1 MKYGSIAAGDK
12 TTVNAAMEILKDG
25 GNAFDAAVCAV
36 FTAMTS
42 EYTLT
47 GACGGGVMLAYPK
60 GSEPIVFDFFVHT
73 PKKKSVKNLD
83 FSRIAVDF
91 GPASQFFYIGK
102 GSVAVPG
109 NTIGLLHI
117 HSRLGSLP
125 LSRILEPAI
134 QTAKSGAIINNAH
147 EYLFKILDPILSH
160 TKTGEILF
168 KPNGKTIKA
177 GERFKNPDFA
187 NYLEQI
193 IIEGSNFLYRGDLT
207 DKIDVFMEDGG
218 LLTKEDFS
226 NYEVIERTPLKTDFN
241 GKTIITNPM
250 PSPGGTLIAFALKI
264 ISRKFPGK
272 EINNRLLTLVMRL
285 AQTARSEVI
294 SAKNKTDSLAE
305 ILSPIYFKRFLD
317 FFDSEISLKPN
328 KEKLCSGSTT
338 HMSIIDSQG
347 SAASVTTTNGEGCG
361 YIIPGTG
368 IMINNMLGEEDLNP
382 DGFHN
387 WETTKRMETMM
398 SPTIV
403 IGDFGPEL
411 VLGSGGSNRIRS
423 AIKQVIL
430 NKFTKNMNLE
440 EAIQAPRI
448 HLEENIIHCEPGIN
462 TAKLSFPWSTI
473 HHWHEKNL
481 FFGGVNAVT
490 PTNAVGDPRRSGYGL
505 VR

>member
-60 GSEPIVFDFFVHT
+60 ESEPIVFDFFVHT

-83 FSRIAVDF
+83 FSRIAVNF

-160 TKTGEILF
+160 TKAGEILF

-193 IIEGSNFLYRGDLT
+193 IIEGSKFLYHGDMT

-430 NKFTKNMNLE
+430 NKFTKDMNLE

-448 HLEENIIHCEPGIN
+448 HLEENIIHCESGIN

>member
-1 MKYGSIAAGDK
+1 MKYGSVAAGNK

-36 FTAMTS
+36 FTSMTS

-60 GSEPIVFDFFVHT
+60 ESEPIVFDFFVHT
-73 PKKKSVKNLD
+73 PERYSVKNLE
-83 FSRIAVDF
+83 FFRIEIDF

-134 QTAKSGAIINNAH
+134 RTAKSGAIINNAH

-168 KPNGKTIKA
+168 RPNGKTIKA
-177 GERFKNPDFA
+177 GERFNNPDFA
-187 NYLEQI
+187 KYLEQI
-193 IIEGSNFLYRGDLT
+193 IVEGSNFLYRGDLI
-207 DKIDVFMEDGG
+207 DKIHDYMGDGG
-218 LLTKEDFS
+218 LLTREDLS
-226 NYEVIERTPLKTDFN
+226 NYEVIERTPLKTNFN

-250 PSPGGTLIAFALKI
+250 PSPGGTLISFALKI
-264 ISRKFPGK
+264 ISQKFPGE
-272 EINNRLLTLVMRL
+272 EIDNRLLTLVMRL
-285 AQTARSEVI
+285 VQTARSQII
-294 SAKNKTDSLAE
+294 SKKNKIESLTE
-305 ILSPIYFKRFLD
+305 ILSPSYFKRFSDL
-317 FFDSEISLKPN
+317 FDSEISLKPN
-328 KEKLCSGSTT
+328 KEKPGSGSTT
-338 HMSIIDSQG
+338 HISIIDSQG
-347 SAASVTTTNGEGCG
+347 NAASVTTTNGEGCG
-361 YIIPGTG
+361 HIIPGTG
-368 IMINNMLGEEDLNP
+368 IMMNNILGEEDLNP

-403 IGDFGPEL
+403 IGDLGPEL

-423 AIKQVIL
+423 AITQVIL
-430 NKFTKNMNLE
+430 NRFTKNMTLE

-448 HLEENIIHCEPGIN
+448 HLEENIIHCESGIN
-462 TAKLSFPWSTI
+462 TAKLNFPWSTI

-490 PTNAVGDPRRSGYGL
+490 PTNAVGDTRRSGYGL

>member
-1 MKYGSIAAGDK
+1 MKYGSVAAGNK

-36 FTAMTS
+36 FTSMTS

-60 GSEPIVFDFFVHT
+60 ESEPIVFDFFVHT
-73 PKKKSVKNLD
+73 PERYSVKNLE
-83 FSRIAVDF
+83 FFRIEIDF

-134 QTAKSGAIINNAH
+134 RTAKSGAIINNAH

-177 GERFKNPDFA
+177 GERFNNPDFA
-187 NYLEQI
+187 KYLEQI
-193 IIEGSNFLYRGDLT
+193 IVEGSNFLYRGDLT
-207 DKIDVFMEDGG
+207 DKIHDYMGDGG
-218 LLTKEDFS
+218 LLTREDLS
-226 NYEVIERTPLKTDFN
+226 NYEVIERTPLKTNFN

-250 PSPGGTLIAFALKI
+250 PSPGGTLISFALKI
-264 ISRKFPGK
+264 ISQKFPGK
-272 EINNRLLTLVMRL
+272 EIDNRLLTLVMRL
-285 AQTARSEVI
+285 VQTARSQII
-294 SAKNKTDSLAE
+294 SKKNKIESLTE
-305 ILSPIYFKRFLD
+305 ILSPSYFKRFSDL
-317 FFDSEISLKPN
+317 FDSEISLKPN
-328 KEKLCSGSTT
+328 KEKPGSGSTT
-338 HMSIIDSQG
+338 HISIIDSQG
-347 SAASVTTTNGEGCG
+347 NAASVTTTNGEGCG
-361 YIIPGTG
+361 HIIPGTG
-368 IMINNMLGEEDLNP
+368 IMMNNILGEEDLNP

-403 IGDFGPEL
+403 IGDLGPEL

-423 AIKQVIL
+423 AITQVIL
-430 NKFTKNMNLE
+430 NRFTKNMTLE

-448 HLEENIIHCEPGIN
+448 HLEENIIHCESGIN
-462 TAKLSFPWSTI
+462 TAKLNFPWSTI

-490 PTNAVGDPRRSGYGL
+490 PTNAVGDTRRSGYGL

>member
-60 GSEPIVFDFFVHT
+60 ESEPIVFDFFVHT
-73 PKKKSVKNLD
+73 PEKKSVINLEF
-83 FSRIAVDF
+83 FSTAVDF
-91 GPASQFFYIGK
+91 GPASQFFHIGK

-160 TKTGEILF
+160 TKAGEILF

-193 IIEGSNFLYRGDLT
+193 IIEGSKFLYHGDMT

-218 LLTKEDFS
+218 LLTKEDLS

-264 ISRKFPGK
+264 ISQKFPGK
-272 EINNRLLTLVMRL
+272 EIDNRLLTLVMRS
-285 AQTARSEVI
+285 AQTARSEI
-294 SAKNKTDSLAE
+294 MSAKNRTGSLAE
-305 ILSPIYFKRFLD
+305 ILGPNYFKRYLD
-317 FFDSEISLKPN
+317 LFDSEIFLKPN
-328 KEKLCSGSTT
+328 KEKAGSGSTT
-338 HMSIIDSQG
+338 HMSVIDSQG
-347 SAASVTTTNGEGCG
+347 NAASVTTTNGEGCG
-361 YIIPGTG
+361 YIIPDTG
-368 IMINNMLGEEDLNP
+368 IMMNNILGEEDLNP

-430 NKFTKNMNLE
+430 NKFTKDMNLE

-448 HLEENIIHCEPGIN
+448 HLEENIIHCESGIN

>member
-36 FTAMTS
+36 FTSMTS

-60 GSEPIVFDFFVHT
+60 NREPIIFDFFVHT
-73 PKKKSVKNLD
+73 PENKLVNNLD
-83 FSRIAVDF
+83 FFRIAVDF
-91 GPASQFFYIGK
+91 GSASQFFHIGK

-147 EYLFKILDPILSH
+147 EYLFKILDPIFSH
-160 TKTGEILF
+160 TKSGEVLF
-168 KPNGKTIKA
+168 KPNGKLIKA

-187 NYLEQI
+187 DFLEQI
-193 IIEGSNFLYRGDLT
+193 IIEGSKFLYRGDLT
-207 DKIDVFMEDGG
+207 DKIDDYMKDGG
-218 LLTKEDFS
+218 LLTREDLS
-226 NYEVIERTPLKTDFN
+226 NYKVIERTPLKTDFN
-241 GKTIITNPM
+241 GKTIITNPI
-250 PSPGGTLIAFALKI
+250 PSSGGTLIAFVLKI
-264 ISRKFPGK
+264 MSQKFPGK
-272 EINNRLLTLVMRL
+272 NIDNRLLTLGMRL
-285 AQTARSEVI
+285 AQIAYSEVI
-294 SAKNKTDSLAE
+294 SANNRSNSMAK
-305 ILSPIYFKRFLD
+305 ILSPRYFNRYIN
-317 FFDSEISLKPN
+317 FFDSEISSGLS
-328 KEKLCSGSTT
+328 KEKPGTGSTT
-338 HMSIIDSQG
+338 HLSIIDSKG
-347 SAASVTTTNGEGCG
+347 NAASVTTTNGEGCG
-361 YIIPGTG
+361 HIIPGTG
-368 IMINNMLGEEDLNP
+368 IMMNNMLGEDDINP

-387 WETTKRMETMM
+387 WETTKRMSTMM

-403 IGDFGPEL
+403 IGDSGPEL

-430 NKFTKNMNLE
+430 NKFTNNMNLE
-440 EAIQAPRI
+440 EAIKAPRI

-462 TAKLSFPWSTI
+462 TDKLNFPWSTI

-490 PTNAVGDPRRSGYGL
+490 PTNAFGDPRRSGYGL
-505 VR
+505 VD

>member
-1 MKYGSIAAGDK
+1 MKYGSVAAGNK

-36 FTAMTS
+36 FTSMTS

-60 GSEPIVFDFFVHT
+60 ESEPIVFDFFVHT
-73 PKKKSVKNLD
+73 PKRYSVKNLE
-83 FSRIAVDF
+83 FFRIEIDF

-134 QTAKSGAIINNAH
+134 RTAKSGAIINNAH

-177 GERFKNPDFA
+177 GERFNNPDFA
-187 NYLEQI
+187 KYLEQI
-193 IIEGSNFLYRGDLT
+193 IVEGSNFLYRGDLT
-207 DKIDVFMEDGG
+207 DKIHDYMGDGG
-218 LLTKEDFS
+218 LLTREDLS
-226 NYEVIERTPLKTDFN
+226 NYEVIERTPLKTNFN

-250 PSPGGTLIAFALKI
+250 PSPGGTLISFALKI
-264 ISRKFPGK
+264 ISQKFPGE
-272 EINNRLLTLVMRL
+272 EIDNRLLTLVMRL
-285 AQTARSEVI
+285 VQTARSQII
-294 SAKNKTDSLAE
+294 SKKYKIESLTE
-305 ILSPIYFKRFLD
+305 ILSPSYFKRFSDL
-317 FFDSEISLKPN
+317 FDSEISLKPN
-328 KEKLCSGSTT
+328 KEKPGSGSTT
-338 HMSIIDSQG
+338 HISIIDSQG
-347 SAASVTTTNGEGCG
+347 NAASVTTTNGEGCG
-361 YIIPGTG
+361 HIIPGTG
-368 IMINNMLGEEDLNP
+368 IMMNNILGEEDLNP

-403 IGDFGPEL
+403 IGDLGPEL

-423 AIKQVIL
+423 AITQVIL
-430 NKFTKNMNLE
+430 NRFTKNMTLE

-448 HLEENIIHCEPGIN
+448 HLEENIIHCESGIN
-462 TAKLSFPWSTI
+462 TAKLNFPWSTI

-490 PTNAVGDPRRSGYGL
+490 PTNAVGDTRRSGYGL

>member
-1 MKYGSIAAGDK
+1 MKYGSVAAGNK

-36 FTAMTS
+36 FTSMTS

-60 GSEPIVFDFFVHT
+60 ESEPIVFDFFVHT
-73 PKKKSVKNLD
+73 PKRYSVKNLE
-83 FSRIAVDF
+83 FFRIEIDF

-134 QTAKSGAIINNAH
+134 RTAKSGAIINNAH

-177 GERFKNPDFA
+177 GERFNNPDFA
-187 NYLEQI
+187 KYLEQI
-193 IIEGSNFLYRGDLT
+193 IVEGSNFLYRGDLI
-207 DKIDVFMEDGG
+207 DKIHDYMGDGG
-218 LLTKEDFS
+218 LLTREDLS
-226 NYEVIERTPLKTDFN
+226 NYEVIERTPLKTNFN

-250 PSPGGTLIAFALKI
+250 PSPGGTLISFALKI
-264 ISRKFPGK
+264 ISQKFPGK
-272 EINNRLLTLVMRL
+272 EIDNRLLTLVMRL
-285 AQTARSEVI
+285 VQTARSQNI
-294 SAKNKTDSLAE
+294 SKKNKIESLTE
-305 ILSPIYFKRFLD
+305 ILSPSYFKRFSDL
-317 FFDSEISLKPN
+317 FDSEISLKPN
-328 KEKLCSGSTT
+328 KEKPGSGSTT
-338 HMSIIDSQG
+338 HISIIDSQG
-347 SAASVTTTNGEGCG
+347 NAASVTTTNGEGCG
-361 YIIPGTG
+361 HIIPGTG
-368 IMINNMLGEEDLNP
+368 IMMNNILGEEDLNP

-403 IGDFGPEL
+403 IGDLGPEL

-423 AIKQVIL
+423 AITQVIL
-430 NKFTKNMNLE
+430 NRFTKNMTLE

-448 HLEENIIHCEPGIN
+448 HLEENIIHCESGIN
-462 TAKLSFPWSTI
+462 TAKLNFPWSTI

-490 PTNAVGDPRRSGYGL
+490 PTNAVGDTRRSGYGL

>member
-1 MKYGSIAAGDK
+1 MKYGSVAAGNK

-36 FTAMTS
+36 FTSMTS

-60 GSEPIVFDFFVHT
+60 ESEPIVFDFFVHT
-73 PKKKSVKNLD
+73 PKRYSVKNLE
-83 FSRIAVDF
+83 FFRIEIDF

-134 QTAKSGAIINNAH
+134 RTAKSGAIINNAH

-177 GERFKNPDFA
+177 GERFNNPDFA
-187 NYLEQI
+187 KYLEQI
-193 IIEGSNFLYRGDLT
+193 IVEGSNFLYRGDLT
-207 DKIDVFMEDGG
+207 DKIHDYMGDGG
-218 LLTKEDFS
+218 LLTREDLS
-226 NYEVIERTPLKTDFN
+226 NYEVIERTPLKTNFN

-250 PSPGGTLIAFALKI
+250 PSPGGTLISFALKI
-264 ISRKFPGK
+264 ISQKFPGK
-272 EINNRLLTLVMRL
+272 EIDNRLLTLVMRL
-285 AQTARSEVI
+285 VQTARSQII
-294 SAKNKTDSLAE
+294 SKKNKIESLTE
-305 ILSPIYFKRFLD
+305 ILSPSYFKRFSDL
-317 FFDSEISLKPN
+317 FDSEISLKPN
-328 KEKLCSGSTT
+328 KEKPGSGSTT
-338 HMSIIDSQG
+338 HISIIDSQG
-347 SAASVTTTNGEGCG
+347 NAASVTTTNGEGCG
-361 YIIPGTG
+361 HIIPGTG
-368 IMINNMLGEEDLNP
+368 IMMNNILGEEDLNP

-403 IGDFGPEL
+403 IGDLGPEL

-423 AIKQVIL
+423 AITQVIL
-430 NKFTKNMNLE
+430 NRFTKNMTLE

-448 HLEENIIHCEPGIN
+448 HLEENIIHCESGIN
-462 TAKLSFPWSTI
+462 TAKLNFPWSTI

-490 PTNAVGDPRRSGYGL
+490 PTNAVGDTRRSGYGL

>member
-83 FSRIAVDF
+83 FSRIAVNF

-448 HLEENIIHCEPGIN
+448 HLEENIIHCESGIN

>member
-1 MKYGSIAAGDK
+1 MKYGSVAAGNK

-36 FTAMTS
+36 FTSMTS

-60 GSEPIVFDFFVHT
+60 ESEPIVFDFFVHT
-73 PKKKSVKNLD
+73 PKRYSVKNLE
-83 FSRIAVDF
+83 FFRIEIDF

-134 QTAKSGAIINNAH
+134 RTAKSGAIINNAH

-168 KPNGKTIKA
+168 RPNGKTIKA
-177 GERFKNPDFA
+177 GERFNNPDFA
-187 NYLEQI
+187 KYLEQI
-193 IIEGSNFLYRGDLT
+193 IVEGSNFLYRGDLT
-207 DKIDVFMEDGG
+207 DKIHDYMGDGG
-218 LLTKEDFS
+218 LLTREDLS
-226 NYEVIERTPLKTDFN
+226 NYEVIERTPLKTNFN

-250 PSPGGTLIAFALKI
+250 PSPGGTLISFALKI
-264 ISRKFPGK
+264 ISQKFPGK
-272 EINNRLLTLVMRL
+272 EIDNRLLTLVMRL
-285 AQTARSEVI
+285 VQTARSQII
-294 SAKNKTDSLAE
+294 SKKNKIESLTE
-305 ILSPIYFKRFLD
+305 ILSPSYFKRFSDL
-317 FFDSEISLKPN
+317 FDSEISLKPN
-328 KEKLCSGSTT
+328 KEKPGSGSTT
-338 HMSIIDSQG
+338 HISIIDSQG
-347 SAASVTTTNGEGCG
+347 NAASVTTTNGEGCG
-361 YIIPGTG
+361 HIIPGTG
-368 IMINNMLGEEDLNP
+368 IMMNNILGEEDLNP

-403 IGDFGPEL
+403 IGDLGPEL

-423 AIKQVIL
+423 AITQVIL
-430 NKFTKNMNLE
+430 NRFTKNMTLE

-448 HLEENIIHCEPGIN
+448 HLEENIIHCESGIN
-462 TAKLSFPWSTI
+462 TAKLNFPWSTI

-490 PTNAVGDPRRSGYGL
+490 PTNAVGDTRRSGYGL

>member
-36 FTAMTS
+36 FTSMTS

-60 GSEPIVFDFFVHT
+60 NREPIIFDFFVHT
-73 PKKKSVKNLD
+73 PENKLVNNLD
-83 FSRIAVDF
+83 FFRITVDF
-91 GPASQFFYIGK
+91 GSASQFFHIGK

-160 TKTGEILF
+160 TKSGEILF
-168 KPNGKTIKA
+168 KPNGKLIKA

-187 NYLEQI
+187 DYLEQI
-193 IIEGSNFLYRGDLT
+193 IIEGSKFLYRGDLT
-207 DKIDVFMEDGG
+207 DKIDDYMKDGG
-218 LLTKEDFS
+218 LLTREDLS
-226 NYEVIERTPLKTDFN
+226 NYKVIERTPLKTDFN
-241 GKTIITNPM
+241 GKTIITNPI
-250 PSPGGTLIAFALKI
+250 PSPGGTLIAFVLKI
-264 ISRKFPGK
+264 MSQKFPGK
-272 EINNRLLTLVMRL
+272 NIDNRLLTLGMRL
-285 AQTARSEVI
+285 AQIAYSEVI
-294 SAKNKTDSLAE
+294 SANNRSNSMAK
-305 ILSPIYFKRFLD
+305 ILSPRYFNRYIN
-317 FFDSEISLKPN
+317 FFDSEISSGLS
-328 KEKLCSGSTT
+328 KEKPGTGSTT
-338 HMSIIDSQG
+338 HLSIIDSKG
-347 SAASVTTTNGEGCG
+347 NAASVTTTNGEGCG

-368 IMINNMLGEEDLNP
+368 IMMNNILGEDDLNP
-382 DGFHN
+382 YGFHN
-387 WETTKRMETMM
+387 WETTKRMSTMM

-403 IGDFGPEL
+403 IGDSGPEL

-430 NKFTKNMNLE
+430 NKFTNNMNLE
-440 EAIQAPRI
+440 EAIKAPRI

-462 TAKLSFPWSTI
+462 TDKLNFPWSTI

-505 VR
+505 VD

>member
-36 FTAMTS
+36 FTSMTS
-42 EYTLT
+42 EYSLT

-60 GSEPIVFDFFVHT
+60 NSVPIIFDFFVHT
-73 PKKKSVKNLD
+73 PENNTLKNLD
-83 FSRIAVDF
+83 FFRIAVDF
-91 GPASQFFYIGK
+91 GPASQFFHIGK

-117 HSRLGSLP
+117 HSRLGSMP

-134 QTAKSGAIINNAH
+134 RTAKYGAIINNAH

-160 TKTGEILF
+160 TNTGEILF

-177 GERFKNPDFA
+177 GERFNNPDFG
-187 NYLEQI
+187 NFLEQLI
-193 IIEGSNFLYRGDLT
+193 VEGHKFLYNGDFAE
-207 DKIDVFMEDGG
+207 KIDDFMGDEG
-218 LLTKEDFS
+218 LVKKWDLS
-226 NYEVIERTPLKTDFN
+226 NYKVIERTPLKINFN
-241 GKTIITNPM
+241 GKIIITNPM
-250 PSPGGTLIAFALKI
+250 PSPGGTLISFALKI
-264 ISRKFPGK
+264 ISQKFPGE
-272 EINNRLLTLVMRL
+272 EIDNRLLTLVMRS
-285 AQTARSEVI
+285 AQTARSEI
-294 SAKNKTDSLAE
+294 MSAKNSTGSLAE
-305 ILSPIYFKRFLD
+305 ILGPNYFKRYLD
-317 FFDSEISLKPN
+317 LFDSEIFLKPN
-328 KEKLCSGSTT
+328 KEKPGSGSTT
-338 HMSIIDSQG
+338 HMSVIDSQG
-347 SAASVTTTNGEGCG
+347 NAASVTTTNGEGCG
-361 YIIPGTG
+361 YIIPDTG
-368 IMINNMLGEEDLNP
+368 IMMNNILGEEDLNP

-430 NKFTKNMNLE
+430 NKFTKDMNLE

-448 HLEENIIHCEPGIN
+448 HLEENIIHCESGIN

-490 PTNAVGDPRRSGYGL
+490 PTNAIGDTRRCGYGL
-505 VR
+505 VD

>member
-83 FSRIAVDF
+83 FSRIAVNF

>member
-47 GACGGGVMLAYPK
+47 GACGGGIMLAYPK
-60 GSEPIVFDFFVHT
+60 ESEPLVFDYFVNT
-73 PKKKSVKNLD
+73 PKTKSVKDLG
-83 FSRIAVDF
+83 FFRIEVDF
-91 GPASQFFYIGK
+91 GPASQFFHIGK

-134 QTAKSGAIINNAH
+134 RTAKSGAIINNAH
-147 EYLFKILDPILSH
+147 EYLFEILDPILSH
-160 TKTGEILF
+160 TKTGELLF
-168 KPNGKTIKA
+168 KPNGKPLKS
-177 GERFKNPDFA
+177 GERFRNPDFA

-193 IIEGSNFLYRGDLT
+193 LVEGSNFLYNGDLI
-207 DKIDVFMEDGG
+207 DKIDDYMKDGG
-218 LLTKEDFS
+218 LLKREDLS
-226 NYEVIERTPLKTDFN
+226 NYKVIERTPLKTDFN
-241 GKTIITNPM
+241 GKIIITNPM
-250 PSPGGTLIAFALKI
+250 PSPGGTLIAFTLQILSK
-264 ISRKFPGK
+264 KFPGEK
-272 EINNRLLTLVMRL
+272 IDNRLLTLGMRL
-285 AQTARSEVI
+285 AQIARSEII
-294 SAKNKTDSLAE
+294 SGKNRKNSLAK
-305 ILSPIYFKRFLD
+305 ILSPSYFKRYLEL
-317 FFDSEISLKPN
+317 FDYEISLNPN
-328 KEKLCSGSTT
+328 KEKSGSGSTT

-347 SAASVTTTNGEGCG
+347 NAASITTTNGEGCG

-368 IMINNMLGEEDLNP
+368 IMMNNILGEEDLNP

-387 WETTKRMETMM
+387 WETTKRMSTMM

-403 IGDFGPEL
+403 IGDSGPEL

-423 AIKQVIL
+423 AIKQVII

-440 EAIQAPRI
+440 EAIEAPRI
-448 HLEENIIHCEPGIN
+448 HLEENIIHCESGVN
-462 TAKLSFPWSTI
+462 AGELTFPWSTI
-473 HHWHEKNL
+473 HPWHEKNL

-490 PTNAVGDPRRSGYGL
+490 PTNAVGDLRRSGYGL
-505 VR
+505 VH

>member
-1 MKYGSIAAGDK
+1 MKYGSVAAGNK

-36 FTAMTS
+36 FTSMTS

-60 GSEPIVFDFFVHT
+60 ESEPIVFDFFVHT
-73 PKKKSVKNLD
+73 PKRYSVKNLE
-83 FSRIAVDF
+83 FFRIEIDF

-134 QTAKSGAIINNAH
+134 RTAKSGAIINNAH

-168 KPNGKTIKA
+168 RPNGKTIKA
-177 GERFKNPDFA
+177 GERFNNPDFA
-187 NYLEQI
+187 KYLEQI
-193 IIEGSNFLYRGDLT
+193 IVEGSNFLYRGDLI
-207 DKIDVFMEDGG
+207 DKIHDYMGDGG
-218 LLTKEDFS
+218 LLTREDLS
-226 NYEVIERTPLKTDFN
+226 NYEVIERTPLKTNFN

-250 PSPGGTLIAFALKI
+250 PSPGGTLISFALKI
-264 ISRKFPGK
+264 ISQKFPGK
-272 EINNRLLTLVMRL
+272 EIDNRLLTLVMRL
-285 AQTARSEVI
+285 VQTARSQNI
-294 SAKNKTDSLAE
+294 SKKYKIESLTE
-305 ILSPIYFKRFLD
+305 ILSPSYFKRFSDL
-317 FFDSEISLKPN
+317 FDSEISLKPN
-328 KEKLCSGSTT
+328 KEKPGSGSTT
-338 HMSIIDSQG
+338 HISIIDSQG
-347 SAASVTTTNGEGCG
+347 NAASVTTTNGEGCG
-361 YIIPGTG
+361 HIIPGTG
-368 IMINNMLGEEDLNP
+368 IMMNNILGEEDLNP

-403 IGDFGPEL
+403 IGDLGPEL

-423 AIKQVIL
+423 AITQVIL
-430 NKFTKNMNLE
+430 NRFTKNMTLE

-448 HLEENIIHCEPGIN
+448 HLEENIIHCESGIN
-462 TAKLSFPWSTI
+462 TAKLNFPWSTI

-490 PTNAVGDPRRSGYGL
+490 PTNAVGDTRRSGYGL

>member
-36 FTAMTS
+36 FTSMTS

-60 GSEPIVFDFFVHT
+60 ESEPIVFDFFVHT
-73 PKKKSVKNLD
+73 PEIQSVKNLD
-83 FSRIAVDF
+83 FFRIAVDF
-91 GPASQFFYIGK
+91 GPATQFFHIGK

-125 LSRILEPAI
+125 LSRVLEPAI
-134 QTAKSGAIINNAH
+134 RTAKSGAIINNAH

-160 TKTGEILF
+160 TKTGETLF
-168 KPNGKTIKA
+168 KPNGKRIKA
-177 GERFKNPDFA
+177 GERFSNPDFA
-187 NYLEQI
+187 NFLEQI
-193 IIEGSNFLYRGDLT
+193 IVEGSNFIYNGDLT
-207 DKIDVFMEDGG
+207 ENIDDFMGNGG
-218 LLTKEDFS
+218 LLTRKDLS
-226 NYEVIERTPLKTDFN
+226 NYEVIERTPLKIDFN

-264 ISRKFPGK
+264 ISWKFPGE
-272 EINNRLLTLVMRL
+272 EIDNRLLTLVMRL
-285 AQTARSEVI
+285 VQTARSEII
-294 SAKNKTDSLAE
+294 SAKNKKNSLAE
-305 ILSPIYFKRFLD
+305 ILSPSYFKRYLD
-317 FFDSEISLKPN
+317 LFDSKISVKLN
-328 KEKLCSGSTT
+328 KEKPGSGSTT

-347 SAASVTTTNGEGCG
+347 NAASVTTTNGEGCG

-368 IMINNMLGEEDLNP
+368 IMMNNILGEEDLNL

-403 IGDFGPEL
+403 IGDLGPEL

-423 AIKQVIL
+423 AITQVIL
-430 NKFTKNMNLE
+430 NKFTKNMNLD

-448 HLEENIIHCEPGIN
+448 HLEENIIHCESGIN
-462 TAKLSFPWSTI
+462 IKKLNFPWLTI

-490 PTNAVGDPRRSGYGL
+490 PTNAVGDTRRSGYGL

>member
-1 MKYGSIAAGDK
+1 MKYGSVAAGNK

-36 FTAMTS
+36 FTSMTS

-60 GSEPIVFDFFVHT
+60 ESEPIVFDFFVHT
-73 PKKKSVKNLD
+73 PERYSVKNLE
-83 FSRIAVDF
+83 FFRIEIDF
-91 GPASQFFYIGK
+91 GPASQFFHIGK

-134 QTAKSGAIINNAH
+134 RTAKSGAIINNAH

-177 GERFKNPDFA
+177 GERFNNPDFA
-187 NYLEQI
+187 KYLEQI
-193 IIEGSNFLYRGDLT
+193 IVEGSNFLYRGDLI
-207 DKIDVFMEDGG
+207 DKIHDYMGDGG
-218 LLTKEDFS
+218 LLTREDLS
-226 NYEVIERTPLKTDFN
+226 NYEVIERTPLKTNFN

-250 PSPGGTLIAFALKI
+250 PSPGGTLISFALKI
-264 ISRKFPGK
+264 ISQKFPGK
-272 EINNRLLTLVMRL
+272 EIDNRLLTLVMRL
-285 AQTARSEVI
+285 VQTARSQII
-294 SAKNKTDSLAE
+294 SKKYKIESLTE
-305 ILSPIYFKRFLD
+305 ILSPSYFKRFSDL
-317 FFDSEISLKPN
+317 FDSEISLKPN
-328 KEKLCSGSTT
+328 KEKPGSGSTT
-338 HMSIIDSQG
+338 HISIIDSQG
-347 SAASVTTTNGEGCG
+347 NAASVTTTNGEGCG
-361 YIIPGTG
+361 HIIPGTG
-368 IMINNMLGEEDLNP
+368 IMMNNILGEEDLNP

-403 IGDFGPEL
+403 IGDLGPEL

-423 AIKQVIL
+423 AITQVIL
-430 NKFTKNMNLE
+430 NRFTKNMTLE

-448 HLEENIIHCEPGIN
+448 HLEENIIHCESGIN
-462 TAKLSFPWSTI
+462 TAKLNFPWSTI

-490 PTNAVGDPRRSGYGL
+490 PTNAVGDTRRSGYGL

>member
-83 FSRIAVDF
+83 FSRIAVNF

-160 TKTGEILF
+160 TKAGEILF

-361 YIIPGTG
+361 YIIPDTG
-368 IMINNMLGEEDLNP
+368 IMMNNILGEEDLNP

>member
-1 MKYGSIAAGDK
+1 
-12 TTVNAAMEILKDG
+12 
-25 GNAFDAAVCAV
+25 
-36 FTAMTS
+36 
-42 EYTLT
+42 
-47 GACGGGVMLAYPK
+47 
-60 GSEPIVFDFFVHT
+60 
-73 PKKKSVKNLD
+73 
-83 FSRIAVDF
+83 
-91 GPASQFFYIGK
+91 
-102 GSVAVPG
+102 
-109 NTIGLLHI
+109 
-117 HSRLGSLP
+117 LGSLP

-160 TKTGEILF
+160 TKAGEILF

-193 IIEGSNFLYRGDLT
+193 IIEGSKFLYHGDMT

-264 ISRKFPGK
+264 ISQKFPGK
-272 EINNRLLTLVMRL
+272 EIDNRLLTLVMRS
-285 AQTARSEVI
+285 AQTARSEI
-294 SAKNKTDSLAE
+294 MSAKNRTGSLAE
-305 ILSPIYFKRFLD
+305 ILGPNYFKRYLD
-317 FFDSEISLKPN
+317 LFDSEIFLKPN
-328 KEKLCSGSTT
+328 KEKPGSGSTT
-338 HMSIIDSQG
+338 HMSVIDSQG
-347 SAASVTTTNGEGCG
+347 NAASVTTTNGEGCG
-361 YIIPGTG
+361 YIIPDTG
-368 IMINNMLGEEDLNP
+368 IMMNNILGEEDLNP

-448 HLEENIIHCEPGIN
+448 HLEENIIHCESGIN
-462 TAKLSFPWSTI
+462 TAKLIFPWSTI

-505 VR
+505 VC

>member
-1 MKYGSIAAGDK
+1 
-12 TTVNAAMEILKDG
+12 
-25 GNAFDAAVCAV
+25 
-36 FTAMTS
+36 
-42 EYTLT
+42 
-47 GACGGGVMLAYPK
+47 
-60 GSEPIVFDFFVHT
+60 
-73 PKKKSVKNLD
+73 
-83 FSRIAVDF
+83 
-91 GPASQFFYIGK
+91 
-102 GSVAVPG
+102 
-109 NTIGLLHI
+109 
-117 HSRLGSLP
+117 
-125 LSRILEPAI
+125 
-134 QTAKSGAIINNAH
+134 
-147 EYLFKILDPILSH
+147 
-160 TKTGEILF
+160 
-168 KPNGKTIKA
+168 
-177 GERFKNPDFA
+177 
-187 NYLEQI
+187 
-193 IIEGSNFLYRGDLT
+193 
-207 DKIDVFMEDGG
+207 
-218 LLTKEDFS
+218 
-226 NYEVIERTPLKTDFN
+226 
-241 GKTIITNPM
+241 
-250 PSPGGTLIAFALKI
+250 
-264 ISRKFPGK
+264 
-272 EINNRLLTLVMRL
+272 MRL
-285 AQTARSEVI
+285 AQTARREVI

>member
-1 MKYGSIAAGDK
+1 MKYGSVAAGNK

-36 FTAMTS
+36 FTSMTS

-60 GSEPIVFDFFVHT
+60 ESEPIVFDFFVHT
-73 PKKKSVKNLD
+73 PKRYSVKNLE
-83 FSRIAVDF
+83 FFRIEIDF

-134 QTAKSGAIINNAH
+134 RTAKSGAIINNAH

-168 KPNGKTIKA
+168 RPNGKTIKA
-177 GERFKNPDFA
+177 GERFNNPDFA
-187 NYLEQI
+187 KYLEQI
-193 IIEGSNFLYRGDLT
+193 IVEGSNFLYRGDLI
-207 DKIDVFMEDGG
+207 DKIHDYMGDGG
-218 LLTKEDFS
+218 LLTREDLS
-226 NYEVIERTPLKTDFN
+226 NYEVIERTPLKTNFN

-250 PSPGGTLIAFALKI
+250 PSPGGTLISFALKI
-264 ISRKFPGK
+264 ISQKFPGK
-272 EINNRLLTLVMRL
+272 EIDNRLLTLVMRL
-285 AQTARSEVI
+285 VQTARSQII
-294 SAKNKTDSLAE
+294 SKKYKIESLTE
-305 ILSPIYFKRFLD
+305 ILSPSYFKRFSDL
-317 FFDSEISLKPN
+317 FDSEISLKPN
-328 KEKLCSGSTT
+328 KEKPGSGSTT
-338 HMSIIDSQG
+338 HISIIDSQG
-347 SAASVTTTNGEGCG
+347 NAASVTTTNGEGCG
-361 YIIPGTG
+361 HIIPGTG
-368 IMINNMLGEEDLNP
+368 IMMNNILGEEDLNP

-403 IGDFGPEL
+403 IGDLGPEL

-423 AIKQVIL
+423 AITQVIL
-430 NKFTKNMNLE
+430 NKFTKNLTLE

-448 HLEENIIHCEPGIN
+448 HLEENIIHCESGIN
-462 TAKLSFPWSTI
+462 TAKLNFPWSTI

-490 PTNAVGDPRRSGYGL
+490 PTNAVGDTRRSGYGL